1 MVGENK
7 QKKILKKVE
16 KLRGIKNQWNGFLEE
31 IYKSCDIT
39 KSNKENRQIANG
51 KVLKNIP
58 GY

>member
-1 MVGENK
+1 MLFASSFFVYRDYFYNM
-7 QKKILKKVE
+7 
-16 KLRGIKNQWNGFLEE
+16 RFLEE